1 MNTPGPT
8 YKMSRAIKTWLA
20 VGRFK
25 DKAARWAFKQT
36 MIAAELESKS
46 RVARA
51 PRNERTAGPTNNA
64 QTEEQP

>member
-8 YKMSRAIKTWLA
+8 YKMSRNIKTWLA
-20 VGRFK
+20 AGQFK

-46 RVARA
+46 RVVRA
-51 PRNERTAGPTNNA
+51 PRDEHTARTTNNA
-64 QTEEQP
+64 QSEEQP